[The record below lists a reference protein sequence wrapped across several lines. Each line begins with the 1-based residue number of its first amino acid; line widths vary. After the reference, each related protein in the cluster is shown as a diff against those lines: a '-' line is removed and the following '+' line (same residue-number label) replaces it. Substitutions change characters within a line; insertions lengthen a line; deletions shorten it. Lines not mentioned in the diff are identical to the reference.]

1 MFIELVDALRCLNP
15 HEESWLVA
23 AVERFEGRYIDRGS
37 LGCPI
42 CRAEYRIES
51 GVADFR
57 GGATAHVTASV
68 PGLAGTGDVADEIL
82 RVRALLDLSEPG
94 GTIALAG
101 SAAALAAQLEDA
113 IDVTVLV
120 INPDMSTEQRAGR
133 STLLVSDRVPLARA
147 SLRGVVIGA
156 DQATTPMLTGLAAA
170 LQVGSRLLAPVD
182 ATLPFGME
190 ELARD
195 DRQWVAMKRDALSA
209 PVTLDRRRRS

>member
-42 CRAEYRIES
+42 CRAEYSIET

-57 GGATAHVTASV
+57 GGVTTPARASA
-68 PGLAGTGDVADEIL
+68 PELAGTGDPADEIL

-101 SAAALAAQLEDA
+101 SAAALAAPLEDA
-113 IDVTVLV
+113 IDVTVLA
-120 INPDMSTEQRAGR
+120 INPGAATQQRAGR

-147 SLRGVVIGA
+147 SLRGAVIGA

-170 LQVGSRLLAPVD
+170 LQVGARLVAPVE
-182 ATLPFGME
+182 ATVPFGLE
-190 ELARD
+190 ELASD
-195 DRQWVAMKRDALSA
+195 DRQWVAMKRDAPSA